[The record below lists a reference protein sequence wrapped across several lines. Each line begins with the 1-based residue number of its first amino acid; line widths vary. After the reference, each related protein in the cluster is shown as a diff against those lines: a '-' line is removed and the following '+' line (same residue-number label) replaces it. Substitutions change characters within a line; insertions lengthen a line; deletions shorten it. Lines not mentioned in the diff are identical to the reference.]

1 MPRQPILTLP
11 NLLTLARIPLAA
23 LVWFVA
29 DRADLL
35 IPIMVVAAITD
46 LLDGRFARMIRA
58 RRQRQGIE
66 TGLLG
71 EAAGIGAWLDP
82 VCDKLFVMSLL
93 AAIWVTHDPHPLVVA
108 AIATRELFL
117 VPIVL
122 VYKLIPRSRRDFH
135 FDFRAGLVGK
145 LATVAQFTAVAAI
158 LVAPDV
164 LLYLAVIAAVTG
176 ILATIHYLWR
186 AAQVMERGA

>member
-11 NLLTLARIPLAA
+11 NLLTLSRIPLAL
-23 LVWFVA
+23 LVWVVA
-29 DRADLL
+29 ERADVL

-58 RRQRQGIE
+58 RRQRR
-66 TGLLG
+66 GLDHGQLG
-71 EAAGIGAWLDP
+71 ESGGIGAWLDP
-82 VCDKLFVMSLL
+82 VCDKLFIMSLL
-93 AAIWVTHDPHPLVVA
+93 AAIWVTHAPHPLAVA

-122 VYKLIPRSRRDFH
+122 LYKLMPRPRRDFH

-145 LATVAQFTAVAAI
+145 LATVAQFAAVAAI

-164 LLYLAVIAAVTG
+164 LVYLAITAAATG
-176 ILATIHYLWR
+176 IMATIHYLWR
-186 AAQVMERGA
+186 AVQAIDRAG